1 MEYNIDIMSGIYDNG
16 FRMVNSLTDF
26 LNKKDF
32 TGVFDK
38 SLPFV
43 IKKELHSDNFGVF
56 FTFIHKGRAY
66 HAYIDEI
73 ITKINSRPIATKF
86 KIKHITALD
95 IIYA

>member
-1 MEYNIDIMSGIYDNG
+1 MEYKIDIMTGVYDNG

-38 SLPFV
+38 TDYFV
-43 IKKELHSDNFGVF
+43 IKKGLHTDNFGVF
-56 FTFIHKGRAY
+56 FTFSNKGRAY

-73 ITKINSRPIATKF
+73 TTKINSRPIATKF